1 MVSSN
6 LKQARIFRR
15 PESALLTVLG
25 GVLVLFAL
33 CQMVP
38 VIFALIFQETTIDLF
53 LTSIA
58 ICASCGLLLIGLF
71 RGSRQEMIPRDG
83 FLLVVLVWSVMPAA
97 GGLPLMLYFG
107 DMSFTDAYF
116 ESLSALSTTGST
128 VIVGLDHLPV
138 SINVWRHFMVLMG
151 GMGILVLTVAILPIL
166 GVGGSQ
172 IYKAETPGPMKE
184 EKLTPRISETARGL
198 WLVYFGIALACWFA
212 FTIAGMSW
220 WDAFMHMCSTMGLG
234 GFSAYDASF
243 AHFDSPA
250 IEAVA
255 IFFMTLAGVNFGLYF
270 IAFRNRS
277 LKALVTDLEAR
288 SYLALMWASV
298 IGVAIFLYLHE
309 VYSDPLTALRFAAFN
324 VVSIATTTGF
334 ASTDYAQWPLF
345 APVYMLALCGIATCA
360 GSTGGGIKMVRLLLI
375 LKQSRNE
382 LIRIVHP
389 RAVVPVKLGQSIVD
403 PSILR
408 SILGFLVV
416 YLLAICLGT
425 LLLLFTGLD
434 AVSSFTAVIASIN
447 NTGPGLGEVGPASN
461 YQGLSDFQTWICS
474 ALMLLGRLELM
485 SVLVLFVPHFWRH

>member
-151 GMGILVLTVAILPIL
+151 GMGIL
-166 GVGGSQ
+166 S
-172 IYKAETPGPMKE
+172 
-184 EKLTPRISETARGL
+184 
-198 WLVYFGIALACWFA
+198 
-212 FTIAGMSW
+212 
-220 WDAFMHMCSTMGLG
+220 
-234 GFSAYDASF
+234 
-243 AHFDSPA
+243 
-250 IEAVA
+250 
-255 IFFMTLAGVNFGLYF
+255 
-270 IAFRNRS
+270 
-277 LKALVTDLEAR
+277 
-288 SYLALMWASV
+288 
-298 IGVAIFLYLHE
+298 
-309 VYSDPLTALRFAAFN
+309 
-324 VVSIATTTGF
+324 
-334 ASTDYAQWPLF
+334 
-345 APVYMLALCGIATCA
+345 
-360 GSTGGGIKMVRLLLI
+360 
-375 LKQSRNE
+375 
-382 LIRIVHP
+382 
-389 RAVVPVKLGQSIVD
+389 
-403 PSILR
+403 
-408 SILGFLVV
+408 
-416 YLLAICLGT
+416 
-425 LLLLFTGLD
+425 
-434 AVSSFTAVIASIN
+434 
-447 NTGPGLGEVGPASN
+447 
-461 YQGLSDFQTWICS
+461 
-474 ALMLLGRLELM
+474 
-485 SVLVLFVPHFWRH
+485 